1 MPKRKGKPVSFDALV
16 KFFMQNYNIPTK
28 RDVDRLNDRL
38 DRLESLI
45 RALVPRSRLSTAKAD
60 VDAAKSAT
68 QSVLD
73 LIKQSKDGIG
83 IAAVREQTGFDDK
96 KLRNIIFRLNKME
109 KIARIN
115 RGQYKAVE

>member
-45 RALVPRSRLSTAKAD
+45 RALVPRSRKSTAKTD